1 MTKFAEE
8 NHTHHFLMTTIIDPV
23 YGFIHIPLGLLR
35 NIVKHPYF
43 QRLERIHQL
52 GTSAMVYPGA
62 QHTRKQHSL
71 GAYHLMTR
79 AFSTLA
85 SKGVFLFDSEVEA
98 TEAAILM
105 HDLGHGPYSHVL
117 ESVFVPG
124 MSHETISLMM
134 MEQINEAM
142 HGELSLA
149 ISIFKDEHPKHFLHE
164 LISSQ
169 LDMDRL
175 DYLCRDSFY
184 TGVREGNIGAQRL
197 IQMLEVRDDK
207 LLINEKGIYTVENY
221 LMARRVMYWQVYL
234 HKTTVAAEEV
244 LRCALKRA
252 KSLARDGHQLPCS
265 PALHFFLYNEIS
277 PERFANDPECLNQYS
292 MLDDSDILT
301 ALKMWSKSEDKVL
314 AILSNDFINR
324 TLFKAIVSDTPLSEE
339 TIEEKCKLMQ
349 KELGISYSESKYFV
363 RYRKLQNEMYST
375 VADGIDLIDM
385 NGNIHDLSSV
395 SHIVRNE
402 TSNLKDSKYY
412 LLYQRL

>member
-8 NHTHHFLMTTIIDPV
+8 NPHHFLMTTIIDPV

-149 ISIFKDEHPKHFLHE
+149 ISIFKNEHPKHFLHE

-197 IQMLEVRDDK
+197 IQMLEVRDDM
-207 LLINEKGIYTVENY
+207 LLVNEKGIYTVENY

-244 LRCALKRA
+244 LRCALRRA
-252 KSLARDGHQLPCS
+252 KMLAMDGYTLSCS
-265 PALHFFLYNEIS
+265 PALHFFLYNEIT
-277 PERFANDPECLNQYS
+277 PDRFVNDIECLEQYA
-292 MLDDSDILT
+292 MLDDSDIIT
-301 ALKMWSKSEDKVL
+301 ALKMWSESDDKVL
-314 AILSNDFINR
+314 ALLCNDFVNR
-324 TLFKAIVSDTPLSEE
+324 RLFKAIVSDLPIPEE
-339 TIEEKCKLMQ
+339 VIEEKRQLMV
-349 KELGISYSESKYFV
+349 KNLCISYSESNFFV
-363 RYRKLQNEMYST
+363 RSRKLQNEMYSS
-375 VADGIDLIDM
+375 AAEGINLIDT
-385 NGNIHDLSSV
+385 NGKIHDLSSV

-402 TSNLKDSKYY
+402 TEGLTDCKYF
-412 LLYQRL
+412 LFFQRF